1 MSRKIK
7 INETCTNEEKAG
19 TPENRMESPLDLL
32 QERLAVLWEEVKE
45 AGKIAKHGEI
55 LDDMETALMVG
66 SRALLREFMEK
77 AVAERVAALEDEQT
91 RICEKTDAEGNPC
104 GGDLRHRG
112 SKKKR

>member
-1 MSRKIK
+1 MSQKIK

-77 AVAERVAALEDEQT
+77 AVALFHACSSTGSSARAFTVWM
-91 RICEKTDAEGNPC
+91 PC
-104 GGDLRHRG
+104 KDSTSRLCRRP
-112 SKKKR
+112 SA